1 MWRWTNFIPIC
12 KYPLLPV
19 SFVDE
24 NFLVPLCVIGTFY
37 QKQLYI
43 NVSASFFVSY
53 TIPFVYVSTFYT
65 HKILFSSVNFTLGF
79 DYVAC
84 VWICTFFSV
93 SFWFFS
99 HFDSIWIL
107 WIFCI
112 CLKNTIEIFIG
123 VALDHIDCMG
133 KFIMP
138 ELSHSGDS
146 SQNTSTLPYIPLGTG
161 S

>member
-1 MWRWTNFIPIC
+1 MKCLNQLEFIFIYNMWRWTNFIPIC

-53 TIPFVYVSTFYT
+53 TIPFVYVSTFYS

-84 VWICTFFSV
+84 VWICTFFLCIILIFQ
-93 SFWFFS
+93 SFWFHMNFMNFLYLFEKYHWDFHRCCIRS
-99 HFDSIWIL
+99 HWLYGQVHNARAEPFW
-107 WIFCI
+107 
-112 CLKNTIEIFIG
+112 G
-123 VALDHIDCMG
+123 
-133 KFIMP
+133 
-138 ELSHSGDS
+138 
-146 SQNTSTLPYIPLGTG
+146 Q
-161 S
+161 